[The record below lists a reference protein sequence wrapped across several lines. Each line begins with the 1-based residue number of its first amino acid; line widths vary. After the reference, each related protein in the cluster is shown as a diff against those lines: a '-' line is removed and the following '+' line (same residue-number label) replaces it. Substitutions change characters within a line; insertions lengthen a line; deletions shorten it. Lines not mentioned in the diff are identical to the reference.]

1 VPRTDILGELQG
13 GVHTGFLWP
22 LLSANIQTSGLL
34 GAGEVP
40 QWLEAF
46 AALPVDSSSGSS
58 VHPRGSQAPVVLAQG
73 DLTHSFGFHEHH
85 THVHIPRHRQAYKT
99 LGRWSH
105 HGSQDLTIRIV
116 HLWLSPVIWTPCVL
130 V

>member
-1 VPRTDILGELQG
+1 MPRTDILGELQG

-73 DLTHSFGFHEHH
+73 DLTHSFGFHEHCL
-85 THVHIPRHRQAYKT
+85 HVIHIYACRQKT
-99 LGRWSH
+99 QMHKIIKQSEGSH
-105 HGSQDLTIRIV
+105 L
-116 HLWLSPVIWTPCVL
+116 
-130 V
+130 